1 MYHHRHGR
9 DHCQLHQ
16 QQPNQLSPAL
26 AMLSGQGRSAS
37 SQQTHEMTVPNELI
51 GCIIGKGGSKVAE
64 IRSVLIQTL
73 NQSTRDLQSYFLDNC
88 EQAFKVRSCKTFI
101 WHLDVR
107 SDDLSVGLLYFVSGT
122 SIFQTSNAF
131 VRALTHFNKMF
142 QEKEFWM
149 YQKLV
154 ALSSSGDIF
163 KLQFTACELQFWPG
177 FRKFTKYFRTTQTT
191 LGSDDPYLELRGQ
204 GRSSQPGQDHQ
215 HHGEHGVG
223 GPGAVLDQHE
233 VGPLTSLAYL
243 RIVQNLTPSQR
254 HEIAKH
260 QAYSTDQVHP
270 LDDIYISLLYIQ
282 CIYPN
287 VSVLNSGSKM
297 QLNLSYFFLC
307 SQQELKDF
315 QKSSCKTIHPN
326 IL

>member
-1 MYHHRHGR
+1 MMHEVGGEAEAAQLLLFHRHRHCRCYHHHHHHRNHRHGC
-9 DHCQLHQ
+9 DHCQDHQ
-16 QQPNQLSPAL
+16 QQPTPAL

-73 NQSTRDLQSYFLDNC
+73 NQGIAVPFLKQLRASFQSEILQDFHL
-88 EQAFKVRSCKTFI
+88 TFGRQE
-101 WHLDVR
+101 WWSLCR
-107 SDDLSVGLLYFVSGT
+107 TFVFCFWNFHISN
-122 SIFQTSNAF
+122 NAF

-142 QEKEFWM
+142 QEKKFWM

-163 KLQFTACELQFWPG
+163 NLQFTACELQFWPG
-177 FRKFTKYFRTTQTT
+177 FRKFTKYLWTTQTT

-204 GRSSQPGQDHQ
+204 GRPGQPGQDHQ

-270 LDDIYISLLYIQ
+270 LDDISIYIHISS
-282 CIYPN
+282 IYT
-287 VSVLNSGSKM
+287 VHISKRVGSK
-297 QLNLSYFFLC
+297 LWL
-307 SQQELKDF
+307 
-315 QKSSCKTIHPN
+315 
-326 IL
+326 